1 MDYMVPDKI
10 PLPRNVLESLVW
22 DREKDVER
30 MKERYPMPRALLQ
43 AKAAEGKYPKRNF
56 FESFS
61 RGKISGKN
69 KIPVILS
76 ATRASVYN
84 KNSPLSGDV
93 ILSTFA
99 QQAEELGA
107 VAVGCH
113 VDSSNFR
120 GSFEDL
126 EELKKSGSLPV
137 ICDDFILYGYQIF
150 RAKASGADVIKLM
163 ASILTTQEIVYNS
176 KVAKALGLSVI
187 VVVYSK
193 PQLLDVLDKVP
204 DIGSSS
210 PQTFFISIIVSI
222 VSININIIIII
233 RLVFFFFF

>member
-1 MDYMVPDKI
+1 
-10 PLPRNVLESLVW
+10 
-22 DREKDVER
+22 

-61 RGKISGKN
+61 RGKMSGKN
-69 KIPVILS
+69 KIPVIVS

-163 ASILTTQEIVYNS
+163 ASVLTTQEIVYNS

-210 PQTFFISIIVSI
+210 PKTFFFRFFF
-222 VSININIIIII
+222 N
-233 RLVFFFFF
+233 LYVFFFIFFLIFILYLFLYFKKYYQFLAEI